1 MTGGGV
7 DLKPAQADAEGGSL
21 ILGDEALIL
30 PAYVPPKARSLL
42 EPHRLFLM
50 AVFALLVFCAI
61 WFMRWDWLPKYAL
74 RLVAGIWQTL
84 LMLFST
90 AIVGFLFAVPIGLV
104 QVTGPRLLAWPAK
117 IFCTVIRGTPLLLQL
132 WLLYYGL
139 GSIFAQYP
147 EIRSSFL
154 WPYLRQAWPYG
165 FAALTISFA
174 AYEAEVMRG
183 AFAGVPRGELEAAR
197 AFGMGRFTMF
207 RRIWLPRA
215 IHRALPTLN
224 GETVLQLK
232 STPLVATI
240 TVIDVYAVV
249 SRIRQDT
256 YLTYEPLL
264 LLALI
269 YICLTGG
276 LVAAFRFFE
285 RRIPTRRA

>member
-1 MTGGGV
+1 M
-7 DLKPAQADAEGGSL
+7 

-42 EPHRLFLM
+42 EPHRLVLI
-50 AVFALLVFCAI
+50 AIFALMIFCAI
-61 WFMRWDWLPKYAL
+61 WFMRWDWLPKYGW
-74 RLVAGIWQTL
+74 RLAWGVWQTL
-84 LMLFST
+84 ILLFST
-90 AIVGFLFAVPIGLV
+90 AIVGFLLAVPIGLA
-104 QVTGPRLLAWPAK
+104 QVTGPRPLAWLAK
-117 IFCTVIRGTPLLLQL
+117 FFCTIIRGTPLLLQL

-139 GSIFAQYP
+139 GSVFAQFP

-154 WPYLRQAWPYG
+154 WPYLRQSWPYG
-165 FAALTISFA
+165 FTALMISFA
-174 AYEAEVMRG
+174 AYEGEVMRG
-183 AFAGVPRGELEAAR
+183 AFAGVPRGELEAGR
-197 AFGMGRFTMF
+197 AFGMSRFTLF

-215 IHRALPTLN
+215 IRRALPTLN

-249 SRIRQDT
+249 SKIRQDT

-269 YICLTGG
+269 YVCLTGI
-276 LVAAFRFFE
+276 LVAGFRFLE
-285 RRIPTRRA
+285 SRVPTRGA